1 VIFLKENL
9 LKDGVCIFHS
19 KLYYIDYYLKNIILN
34 NDTVT
39 FFNLSEKE
47 KEIDNLLDKNKI
59 IYILYPFGLD
69 KNDADALFHKFK
81 IISVNNEI
89 YKMRNRHN
97 YLASNHFLGMF
108 YSIFCNFFTGY
119 YFCYFF
125 YMFILI

>member
-1 VIFLKENL
+1 MIFLKENL
-9 LKDGVCIFHS
+9 LKDGVFIFHS
-19 KLYYIDYYLKNIILN
+19 KLYYIDYYLKKYNIN

-89 YKMRNRHN
+89 YKVEKQ
-97 YLASNHFLGMF
+97 
-108 YSIFCNFFTGY
+108 T
-119 YFCYFF
+119 
-125 YMFILI
+125 